1 MFNLGIMPR
10 PGDYQALMSGI
21 NPRTDQVF
29 CSKTDKLNY
38 KLTITP
44 WPGFP
49 HHSTSKIASCIALRH
64 SRDQQIKFEQAM
76 MEAASRT
83 IQHLEEGGHFAY
95 RTGARKRDASCEVVA
110 ATYLHFTNRNQE
122 PHLHVHAEIPNLILG
137 IDGQWRTLDAR
148 ELYRRQVEIGVGLMP
163 ASPASCNAIFQK

>member
-1 MFNLGIMPR
+1 
-10 PGDYQALMSGI
+10 
-21 NPRTDQVF
+21 
-29 CSKTDKLNY
+29 
-38 KLTITP
+38 
-44 WPGFP
+44 
-49 HHSTSKIASCIALRH
+49 
-64 SRDQQIKFEQAM
+64 M

-95 RTGARKRDASCEVVA
+95 RTGAQGSESHPGEVVA

-148 ELYRRQVEIGVGLMP
+148 ELYRRQVEIGALFD
-163 ASPASCNAIFQK
+163 ASLASILQRDLPEVARSPRVRS